1 MKVIAPIAAI
11 SAVLACITWVV
22 LICRKQGKYV
32 LSIYPSDNQQTI
44 TYF

>member
-22 LICRKQGKYV
+22 LAYRKQAQNILDFPPK
-32 LSIYPSDNQQTI
+32 N
-44 TYF
+44 